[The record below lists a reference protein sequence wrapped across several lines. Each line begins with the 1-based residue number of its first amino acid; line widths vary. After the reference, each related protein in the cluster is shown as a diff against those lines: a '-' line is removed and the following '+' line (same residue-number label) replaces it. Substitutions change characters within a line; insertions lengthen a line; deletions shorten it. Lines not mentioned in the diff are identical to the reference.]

1 MKTFLVELTVD
12 VDDDYDEEVSKK
24 DIEKYLNNID
34 PSFGVVTVQ
43 NIQEE

>member
-12 VDDDYDEEVSKK
+12 VDDDEEITSRE
-24 DIEKYLNNID
+24 IEKMLNDID
-34 PSFGVVTVQ
+34 PKFGVVTVQ